1 MSAPLPAGPAG
12 PILPNPEALGLEAVL
27 VNAVLWLKLAV
38 EAAGALIIAVGV
50 ILALARLLR
59 TLFATA
65 GPSYLQVRLTL
76 ARHLA
81 LALEFQLGADILATA
96 VSPTWDHIGHL
107 GAIAVI
113 RTGLNWF
120 LLWEMREEQREIAA
134 AAPAKPATE
143 RATSPAP
150 EPGPGPKTHGP
161 PPQPARPDP

>member
-1 MSAPLPAGPAG
+1 MSTPLPGSPTAT
-12 PILPNPEALGLEAVL
+12 ILPSPEALGLEALL

-38 EAAGALIIAVGV
+38 EMAGALIIAIGV
-50 ILALARLLR
+50 LVAVTRLLR
-59 TLFATA
+59 GLFMSA
-65 GPSYLQVRLTL
+65 GPGYLQIRLLL

-120 LLWEMREEQREIAA
+120 LLWEMREEQREIVAA
-134 AAPAKPATE
+134 AS
-143 RATSPAP
+143 TS
-150 EPGPGPKTHGP
+150 
-161 PPQPARPDP
+161 ARPDPPNRPPAGPETPAPRAARPDG